1 MSIKTV
7 SAAVP
12 AEVKAEAAAIIA
24 ARGIS
29 MAALLREFLARV
41 AAGDKET
48 LIWLDEARR

>member
-1 MSIKTV
+1 MNIKTV

-12 AEVKAEAAAIIA
+12 ANVRAEVSAILA
-24 ARGIS
+24 SHGIS

-48 LIWLDEARR
+48 LVWLDEARR